1 MQRADVMTD
10 FFFFFYNYAFKKNLE
25 FVSFTVGWLLMF
37 HQDNHFFAEFR

>member
-1 MQRADVMTD
+1 MMTD
-10 FFFFFYNYAFKKNLE
+10 FFFFTIMPFKKNLE